1 MDQDRVLFL
10 VKCCERPLLETNVF
24 SAAGYI
30 DRKAA
35 ADIAIVLLFKLVDP
49 HYIGVVPGVVILL
62 TAAANIGDKEA
73 VTVECSR
80 GIGKH
85 ANTDT
90 AFF

>member
-1 MDQDRVLFL
+1 MGQDRVLFL

-24 SAAGYI
+24 RAAGYV

-35 ADIAIVLLFKLVDP
+35 TDITIVLLFKFVDP
-49 HYIGVVPGVVILL
+49 YDIGTVLGVVILL

-73 VTVECSR
+73 VTVESAG
-80 GIGKH
+80 GIAEH

-90 AFF
+90 AFL